1 MSKLLRWEMM
11 LAAAKG
17 TDWSDGR
24 QTSST
29 KDRTLGMRKEMG
41 SDIMTPAPG
50 NRPTQHHPP
59 EQETQQEEKVQG
71 NRRMMAPL
79 CAG

>member
-1 MSKLLRWEMM
+1 MM

-50 NRPTQHHPP
+50 TGQHNIIPRNRKHS
-59 EQETQQEEKVQG
+59 
-71 NRRMMAPL
+71 RRKRSE
-79 CAG
+79 GTGR